1 MHVQSFRVDERKRFS
16 YTRHIFLVNKHPDTC
31 VLGLKPTFSLPVNAV
46 YVYMEA
52 KLISGYV
59 WIRPL

>member
-16 YTRHIFLVNKHPDTC
+16 YTRRIFLVNKHPDTC
-31 VLGLKPTFSLPVNAV
+31 VLGLKPTFSLPENAV

-52 KLISGYV
+52 KLIFGNV
-59 WIRPL
+59 WITPL